1 MEVEEE
7 DKTIEIYNRKL
18 LEIFIRIVDESE
30 KQFYSSKCHKYPP
43 GSLLIC
49 MGASACGQQ

>member
-7 DKTIEIYNRKL
+7 DKIIEIYNRKF
-18 LEIFIRIVDESE
+18 LEISIRIMDQSG

-49 MGASACGQQ
+49 MVASACGQQ

>member
-7 DKTIEIYNRKL
+7 DKIIEIYNRKF
-18 LEIFIRIVDESE
+18 LEIFIRIMDQSG